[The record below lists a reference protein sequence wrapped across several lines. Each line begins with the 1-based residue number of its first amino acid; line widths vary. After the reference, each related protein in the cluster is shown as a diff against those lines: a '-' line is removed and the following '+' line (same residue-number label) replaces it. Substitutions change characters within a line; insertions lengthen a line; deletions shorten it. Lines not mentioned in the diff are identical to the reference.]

1 MVNELPKSLNP
12 AGRYNTSEAARLLG
26 VDRHTI
32 MRWTKD
38 GHIRASAS
46 NGRRKRYKGADII
59 KAFYTH

>member
-12 AGRYNTSEAARLLG
+12 AGCYNTSEAARLLG

-46 NGRRKRYKGADII
+46 NERRKRYKGVDLMR
-59 KAFYTH
+59 AFNTH